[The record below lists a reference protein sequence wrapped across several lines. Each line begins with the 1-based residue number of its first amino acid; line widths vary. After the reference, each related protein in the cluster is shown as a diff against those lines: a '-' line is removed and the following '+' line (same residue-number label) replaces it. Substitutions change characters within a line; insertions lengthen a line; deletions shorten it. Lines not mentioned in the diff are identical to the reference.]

1 MSPFEFLRRC
11 SFQRHFALAKLSLT
25 FGQEIAK
32 RDTLIRMDSYRPVEE
47 LGHFPP
53 ESEEL
58 LKYYSP
64 TSLKR
69 NQHGASI
76 CRNLLLAV
84 WSWYFYWFSSSA
96 VKRTDIKHQSY
107 LGNWMELS
115 LNVSDEYCF
124 YVNFTFERQPWE
136 NGKLVPPKAVL
147 FRPDPLATS
156 DHRTANSINA
166 TEENW
171 LNYMPSKWRKHSIVI
186 FLY

>member
-76 CRNLLLAV
+76 CRNLLLAG
-84 WSWYFYWFSSSA
+84 
-96 VKRTDIKHQSY
+96 
-107 LGNWMELS
+107 LGLIGCLELIF
-115 LNVSDEYCF
+115 L
-124 YVNFTFERQPWE
+124 
-136 NGKLVPPKAVL
+136 LVFL
-147 FRPDPLATS
+147 LRS
-156 DHRTANSINA
+156 
-166 TEENW
+166 EENRHQTSKLLGE
-171 LNYMPSKWRKHSIVI
+171 LNGIVPECE
-186 FLY
+186 